1 MNGGIADKLDAVGN
15 SISVTIKDDKIAVT
29 DAANAAAFTYDATA
43 KTLKGAGGLYMGQ
56 TSDANGLA
64 SSATTTYENNIS
76 FDADGNANIVSG
88 GAYLRYNSASNQIR
102 FRYYKSSSYTGQKAV
117 ALYKK

>member
-1 MNGGIADKLDAVGN
+1 MNGGLTDKLDAVGN
-15 SISVTIKDDKIAVT
+15 SISVVIDNNRIAVS
-29 DAANAAAFTYDATA
+29 DAVDAAAFTYDATA

-64 SSATTTYENNIS
+64 SSATTTYENTIS
-76 FDADGNANIVSG
+76 IVEGNANIVSG
-88 GAYLRYNSASNQIR
+88 GAYLRYNSASNQTR